1 MEIAILIGGSG
12 TRLKKIIRNKPKA
25 FLKIVNKPIIF
36 HQIEKLSAI
45 KKRIF
50 ILSKTNY
57 KKFHNVLKKK
67 FKRLRFIFLEESKPL
82 GNAGCLKNLEKINF
96 ENFLIIYGDLIFN
109 IDFKR
114 FIKFHLQKKSHL
126 TLLVHPND
134 HPSDSDIVEINKE
147 FKIIKLHKK
156 PHKKMNIGNLCMSG
170 IFIINKKILKYLKLD
185 KFQDFSNDVL
195 GKLLKTNL
203 KIHAYNTR
211 EYVKDAG
218 TLDRINLIK
227 KQIRTKKFINGNL
240 NKKIPAIFLDR
251 DGVINKDNFKNQ
263 YQNPLKLNYGAIK
276 AVKQINDNGYLSVI
290 VTNQPAVAKG
300 FITLKKLE
308 NDHKKLEYLF
318 GKNNAYF
325 DRIYFCPYHP
335 RKGFKGENIKFKK
348 RSNWRKPNNG
358 MFLRAIKEMNIN
370 KKNSYMIGDRDVD
383 YLAAKKTGIK
393 CLIVGKK
400 FVKNGLKNYKN
411 LYSATRSIFNP

>member
-109 IDFKR
+109 IDLRK

-126 TLLVHPND
+126 SFLVHPSD
-134 HPSDSDIVEINKE
+134 HPSDSDIVEVDKD
-147 FKIIKLHKK
+147 FKIIKLHKN
-156 PHKKMNIGNLCMSG
+156 PHKKENIGNLCISG
-170 IFIINKKILKYLKLD
+170 ISIINKEILKYLKPN
-185 KFQDFSNDVL
+185 KFQDFSKDVL
-195 GKLLKTNL
+195 EKLLKTNL
-203 KIHAYNTR
+203 KIYAYNTR

-335 RKGFKGENIKFKK
+335 HKGFRGENIKFKK

-358 MFLRAIKEMNIN
+358 MFLRAIKDLNIN

-400 FVKNGLKNYKN
+400 FVKKGLRNYKN
-411 LYSATRSIFNP
+411 LHSATRSIFKS

>member
-12 TRLKKIIRNKPKA
+12 TRLKKIIGNKPKA
-25 FLKIVNKPIIF
+25 FLKIGNKPIIV
-36 HQIEKLSAI
+36 HQIEKLSSI
-45 KKRIF
+45 KKKIF
-50 ILSKTNY
+50 ILSKKKY
-57 KKFHNVLKKK
+57 KKFHTVLKKK
-67 FKRLRFIFLEESKPL
+67 FKKLKFIFLEESNPL
-82 GNAGCLKNLEKINF
+82 GNAGCLKNLEKFNF
-96 ENFLIIYGDLIFN
+96 ENILTIHGDLIFN
-109 IDFKR
+109 IDLRR
-114 FIKFHLQKKSHL
+114 FIKFHLRKKSHL

-134 HPSDSDIVEINKE
+134 HPSDSDIVEVDKN

-156 PHKKMNIGNLCMSG
+156 PHKKVNIGNLCMSG
-170 IFIINKKILKYLKLD
+170 IFIINKKILKYLKSN
-185 KFQDFSNDVL
+185 KFQDFSKDLL
-195 GKLLKTNL
+195 GKLLKKNL
-203 KIHAYNTR
+203 KIYTYNTR

-218 TLDRINLIK
+218 TPDRINLIK
-227 KQIRTKKFINGNL
+227 KQIRTKKYTNGNL
-240 NKKIPAIFLDR
+240 NKKMPAIFLDR
-251 DGVINKDNFKNQ
+251 DGVINKDNHKNQ
-263 YQNPLKLNYGAIK
+263 YQNPLKLNYGSIK

-325 DRIYFCPYHP
+325 DRIYFCPYYPHS
-335 RKGFKGENIKFKK
+335 GFKGENIKFKRK
-348 RSNWRKPNNG
+348 SSCRKPNNG
-358 MFLRAIKEMNIN
+358 MFLRAIKDLNIN

-400 FVKNGLKNYKN
+400 FVKKGLINYKN
-411 LYSATRSIFNP
+411 LYSATRSIFNT

>member
-12 TRLKKIIRNKPKA
+12 TRLKKITKNEPKA
-25 FLKIVNKPIIF
+25 FLKIGNKPIIV
-36 HQIEKLSAI
+36 HQIEKLSRI

-67 FKRLRFIFLEESKPL
+67 FKRLKFIFLEENKPL
-82 GNAGCLKNLEKINF
+82 GNAGCLKNLEKFNF

-147 FKIIKLHKK
+147 FKIIKLHNK

-185 KFQDFSNDVL
+185 KFQDFSNDLL

-290 VTNQPAVAKG
+290 VTNQSAVAKG

-308 NDHKKLEYLF
+308 SDHKKLEYLF

-335 RKGFKGENIKFKK
+335 DKGFKGENIKFKK

-358 MFLRAIKEMNIN
+358 MILRAIKELNIN
-370 KKNSYMIGDRDVD
+370 KKNSYMIGDREVD

-400 FVKNGLKNYKN
+400 FVKKGLINYKN
-411 LYSATRSIFNP
+411 LHSAIKFIYNS

>member
-12 TRLKKIIRNKPKA
+12 TRLKKILRNKPKA
-25 FLKIVNKPIIF
+25 FLKIGNKPIIF
-36 HQIEKLSAI
+36 HQIEKLSVI

-57 KKFHNVLKKK
+57 KKFHNLLKKK
-67 FKRLRFIFLEESKPL
+67 FKRLKFIFLEENKPL
-82 GNAGCLKNLEKINF
+82 GNAGCLKNLEKYNS

-109 IDFKR
+109 IDFKK

-147 FKIIKLHKK
+147 FKIIKLHNK

-185 KFQDFSNDVL
+185 KFQDFSNDLL

-263 YQNPLKLNYGAIK
+263 YQNPLKLNYEVIK

-325 DRIYFCPYHP
+325 DRIYFCPYYPHS
-335 RKGFKGENIKFKK
+335 GFKGENIKFKRK
-348 RSNWRKPNNG
+348 SSCRKPNNG
-358 MFLRAIKEMNIN
+358 MFLRAIKDLNIN

-400 FVKNGLKNYKN
+400 FVKKGLINYKN
-411 LYSATRSIFNP
+411 LYSATRSIFNS

>member
-12 TRLKKIIRNKPKA
+12 TRLKKITKNEPKA
-25 FLKIVNKPIIF
+25 FLKIGNKPIIV
-36 HQIEKLSAI
+36 HQIEKLSRI

-67 FKRLRFIFLEESKPL
+67 FKRLKFIFLEENKPL
-82 GNAGCLKNLEKINF
+82 GNAGCLKNLEKFNF

-156 PHKKMNIGNLCMSG
+156 PHKKVNIGNLCMSG
-170 IFIINKKILKYLKLD
+170 IFIINKKILKYLKLN
-185 KFQDFSNDVL
+185 KFQDFSNDLL
-195 GKLLKTNL
+195 GKMLKKNL

-290 VTNQPAVAKG
+290 VTNQSAVAKG

-308 NDHKKLEYLF
+308 SDHKKLEYLF

-335 RKGFKGENIKFKK
+335 DKGFKGENNKKKK

-358 MFLRAIKEMNIN
+358 MI
-370 KKNSYMIGDRDVD
+370 
-383 YLAAKKTGIK
+383 
-393 CLIVGKK
+393 
-400 FVKNGLKNYKN
+400 
-411 LYSATRSIFNP
+411 